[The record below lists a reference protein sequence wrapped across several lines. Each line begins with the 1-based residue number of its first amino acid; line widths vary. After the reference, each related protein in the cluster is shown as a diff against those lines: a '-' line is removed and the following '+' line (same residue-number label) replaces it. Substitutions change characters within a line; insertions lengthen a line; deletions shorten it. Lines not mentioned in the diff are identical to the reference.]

1 MGSMKDF
8 QAREWLF
15 NHIGEQHKTNDLNEA
30 LEIAQREGYFSKD
43 GYMTKRGSSFV
54 EQQKEIFL
62 EKEYS

>member
-1 MGSMKDF
+1 
-8 QAREWLF
+8 
-15 NHIGEQHKTNDLNEA
+15 LNEA